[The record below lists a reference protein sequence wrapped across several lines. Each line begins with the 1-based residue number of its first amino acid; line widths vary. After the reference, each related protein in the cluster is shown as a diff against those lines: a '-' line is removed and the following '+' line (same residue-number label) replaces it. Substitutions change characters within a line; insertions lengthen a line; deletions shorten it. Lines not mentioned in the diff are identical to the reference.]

1 MTHAAQVD
9 TSAVPAGETQEGNR
23 PSLSRPMIGL
33 GFLVIVLSYMVNA
46 MDRQVFPPLL
56 PNIREEYGF
65 SLEQGGLL
73 ATNFTLGM
81 ALAGLPAG
89 YLLDRFRRKTV
100 LVASIVIYSLGT
112 MATPLATGFADMT
125 LYRVVSG
132 FGEGMQSAAIF
143 AAIGAFFAHRRGLA
157 FGIIGVGYSV
167 GVFMAPLIG
176 VQLMST
182 HGTWHSPFYLFG
194 AAGLLIAVASLF
206 LVKAGLTEHTAEK
219 VASTRTYE
227 YMPASAYNRNTV
239 ALAVH
244 SVVSGV
250 ALYGFLGLYPTFLI
264 TSLHYTAGQA
274 ALAMSFLGFGGM
286 TAVFGGWLGDRFN
299 QRNLLILSLL
309 AVSAISV
316 CIYTT
321 QAAIGVQCL
330 FAFLMGAF
338 GLGFIYP
345 NTNSAIQRAVR
356 PGQIGRAS
364 GLFVTSYYGP
374 AAFSGL
380 LFAAL
385 VDSFGWTRA
394 GLVQVTVLPLVGV
407 AALAFVRTS
416 QFNNAARQ
424 ALR

>member
-1 MTHAAQVD
+1 MTHTGQVD
-9 TSAVPAGETQEGNR
+9 TSAVPADAIQESNR
-23 PSLSRPMIGL
+23 APISRGMIGV
-33 GFLVIVLSYMVNA
+33 GFLLVVLSYMVNA

-100 LVASIVIYSLGT
+100 LLVSIVIYSLGT

-157 FGIIGVGYSV
+157 FGIIGVGYSI
-167 GVFMAPLIG
+167 GVFIAPLIG
-176 VQLMST
+176 VQLMSM

-194 AAGLLIAVASLF
+194 TAGLLIAAASLF
-206 LVKAGLTEHTAEK
+206 LVKAGLTEHCAEK
-219 VASTRTYE
+219 VVSTRTYE
-227 YMPASAYNRNTV
+227 YMPASAYNRNTL

-244 SVVSGV
+244 SVLSGI
-250 ALYGFLGLYPTFLI
+250 AIYGFLGLYPTYLI

-286 TAVFGGWLGDRFN
+286 SAVVGGWLGDRVN
-299 QRNLLILSLL
+299 QRNLLIGSML

-316 CIYTT
+316 CIYET
-321 QAAIGVQCL
+321 QATVGVQCV

-345 NTNSAIQRAVR
+345 NTNSAMQRSVR
-356 PGQIGRAS
+356 PEQIGRAS

-385 VDSFGWTRA
+385 VDSFGWSRA
-394 GLVQVTVLPLVGV
+394 GLLQVTALPLAG
-407 AALAFVRTS
+407 ALALAFVRPS
-416 QFNNAARQ
+416 QFNNAAR
-424 ALR
+424 

>member
-9 TSAVPAGETQEGNR
+9 TTAVPVGETQESNR
-23 PSLSRPMIGL
+23 PSLSRPMIGV
-33 GFLVIVLSYMVNA
+33 GFLLIVLSYMVNA

-100 LVASIVIYSLGT
+100 LLVSIVIYSLGT
-112 MATPLATGFADMT
+112 MATPLATGFADMS
-125 LYRVVSG
+125 LYRIVSG

-143 AAIGAFFAHRRGLA
+143 AAIGAFFAQRRGLA
-157 FGIIGVGYSV
+157 FGVIGVGYSV
-167 GVFMAPLIG
+167 GVFIAPLIG
-176 VQLMST
+176 VGLMSM

-194 AAGLLIAVASLF
+194 AAGLLIAAVSLF
-206 LVKAGLTEHTAEK
+206 LVRTGLTEHSVEK
-219 VASTRTYE
+219 VASTGTYE
-227 YMPASAYNRNTV
+227 HMPASAYNRNTV

-244 SVVSGV
+244 AVISGV

-264 TSLHYTAGQA
+264 TSLHYSPGQA
-274 ALAMSFLGFGGM
+274 ALAMSLLGFGGM
-286 TAVFGGWLGDRFN
+286 TAVFGGWLGDRVN
-299 QRNLLILSLL
+299 QRNLLMVSLL

-321 QAAIGVQCL
+321 HATVGVQCL

-380 LFAAL
+380 LFAGL
-385 VDSFGWTRA
+385 VDSFGWSRA
-394 GLVQVTVLPLVGV
+394 GLLQVTALPLLGV
-407 AALAFVRTS
+407 VALAFVRTS
-416 QFNNAARQ
+416 RFNNAAR
-424 ALR
+424 

>member
-9 TSAVPAGETQEGNR
+9 TSAVPANETRESSR
-23 PSLSRPMIGL
+23 PPISRPMIGV
-33 GFLVIVLSYMVNA
+33 GFLLIVLSYMVNA

-56 PNIREEYGF
+56 PNIRADYGF

-100 LVASIVIYSLGT
+100 LLVSIVIYSLGT

-143 AAIGAFFAHRRGLA
+143 AALGAFFAHRRGLA
-157 FGIIGVGYSV
+157 FGIIGMGYSI
-167 GVFMAPLIG
+167 GVFIAPLIG
-176 VQLMST
+176 VRLTSA

-194 AAGLLIAVASLF
+194 AAGLLIAVACLF
-206 LVKAGLTEHTAEK
+206 LVKTGLTEHSVEK
-219 VASTRTYE
+219 VVSTRTYE
-227 YMPASAYNRNTV
+227 YMPASAYNRNTI

-244 SVVSGV
+244 SVISGV
-250 ALYGFLGLYPTFLI
+250 AIYGFLGLYPTYLI
-264 TSLHYTAGQA
+264 TSLHYTSGQA
-274 ALAMSFLGFGGM
+274 ALAMSLLGFGGM
-286 TAVFGGWLGDRFN
+286 SAVLGGWLGDRVN
-299 QRNLLILSLL
+299 QRNLLIGSML
-309 AVSAISV
+309 AISAISV
-316 CIYTT
+316 CIYETR
-321 QAAIGVQCL
+321 AGVGPQCV

-345 NTNSAIQRAVR
+345 NTNSAMQRSVR
-356 PGQIGRAS
+356 PEQIGRAS
-364 GLFVTSYYGP
+364 GLFVTSYYGT

-385 VDSFGWTRA
+385 VDSFGWSRA
-394 GLVQVTVLPLVGV
+394 GLLQVMALPLLGV
-407 AALAFVRTS
+407 LALLFVRPA
-416 QFNNAARQ
+416 QFNNAVR
-424 ALR
+424 

>member
-1 MTHAAQVD
+1 MTHTAQVD
-9 TSAVPAGETQEGNR
+9 TGAVPVGDTQESSR
-23 PSLSRPMIGL
+23 PPLSRVMIGV
-33 GFLVIVLSYMVNA
+33 GFLLIVLSYMVNA

-56 PNIREEYGF
+56 PNIRAEYGF

-100 LVASIVIYSLGT
+100 LLASIVIYSLGT

-125 LYRVVSG
+125 VYRVVSG

-157 FGIIGVGYSV
+157 FGIIGVGYSI
-167 GVFMAPLIG
+167 GVFIAPLIG
-176 VQLMST
+176 IQLMSM

-194 AAGLLIAVASLF
+194 TAGLLIAAASLF
-206 LVKAGLTEHTAEK
+206 LVKTGLTEHLVEK
-219 VASTRTYE
+219 AVSTRTYD
-227 YMPASAYNRNTV
+227 YMPASPYNRNTI

-244 SVVSGV
+244 AVISGV
-250 ALYGFLGLYPTFLI
+250 AIYGFLGLYPTYLI
-264 TSLHYTAGQA
+264 TSLHYTAEQA

-286 TAVFGGWLGDRFN
+286 TAIFGGWLGDRFN

-309 AVSAISV
+309 AVSAVSV
-316 CIYTT
+316 CIYET
-321 QAAIGVQCL
+321 QAGVGVQCV

-345 NTNSAIQRAVR
+345 NTNSAMQRAVR
-356 PGQIGRAS
+356 PSQIGRAS

-385 VDSFGWTRA
+385 VDAFGWDRA
-394 GLVQVTVLPLVGV
+394 GLLQVTLLPLVGV
-407 AALAFVRTS
+407 AALTFVRPA
-416 QFNNAARQ
+416 QFNNAVR
-424 ALR
+424 

>member
-1 MTHAAQVD
+1 MHHAAQLD
-9 TSAVPAGETQEGNR
+9 TSAVPSRETQESSR
-23 PSLSRPMIGL
+23 APLSRVVIGV
-33 GFLVIVLSYMVNA
+33 GFLLVVLSYMVNA

-56 PNIREEYGF
+56 PNIRQEYGF

-100 LVASIVIYSLGT
+100 LLASIVIYSLGT

-143 AAIGAFFAHRRGLA
+143 AAMGAFFVQRRGLA
-157 FGIIGVGYSV
+157 FGTIGLGYSV
-167 GVFMAPLIG
+167 GVFIAPLIG
-176 VQLMST
+176 VHLMNL
-182 HGTWHSPFYLFG
+182 HGTWRSAFYVFG
-194 AAGLLIAVASLF
+194 AAGLLIAAASLF
-206 LVKAGLTEHTAEK
+206 LVRTALTEHSVEQ
-219 VASTRTYE
+219 VVSTRTYE
-227 YMPASAYNRNTV
+227 YMPVSAYNRNSI

-244 SVVSGV
+244 AVAAGV
-250 ALYGFLGLYPTFLI
+250 AIYGFLGLYPTYLI
-264 TSLHYTAGQA
+264 TSLHYTAEQA
-274 ALAMSFLGFGGM
+274 ALAMSCLGFGGM
-286 TAVFGGWLGDRFN
+286 LAVLGGWLGDRVN
-299 QRNLLILSLL
+299 QRNLLILSML

-316 CIYTT
+316 CVYET
-321 QAAIGVQCL
+321 QAGVGVQCV

-345 NTNSAIQRAVR
+345 NSNSAMQRAVR
-356 PGQIGRAS
+356 PSQIGRAS
-364 GLFVTSYYGP
+364 GLFVTGYYGP

-394 GLVQVTVLPLVGV
+394 GVLQVTLLPLVGV
-407 AALAFVRTS
+407 AALAFVRPS
-416 QFNNAARQ
+416 LFNNADR
-424 ALR
+424 

>member
-9 TSAVPAGETQEGNR
+9 TSAIPAGDTQE
-23 PSLSRPMIGL
+23 SSRVPISRLMIGV
-33 GFLVIVLSYMVNA
+33 GFLLVVLSYMVNA

-56 PNIREEYGF
+56 PNIRAEYGF

-89 YLLDRFRRKTV
+89 YLLDRFRRRTV
-100 LVASIVIYSLGT
+100 LLVSIVIYSLGT
-112 MATPLATGFADMT
+112 MATPLATGLADMT
-125 LYRVVSG
+125 LYRVISG

-157 FGIIGVGYSV
+157 FGIIGVGYSA
-167 GVFMAPLIG
+167 GVFIAPLIG
-176 VQLMST
+176 VKLMSM

-194 AAGLLIAVASLF
+194 TAGLLIAAASLF
-206 LVKAGLTEHTAEK
+206 LVKTALTEHSAEK
-219 VASTRTYE
+219 VVSTRTYE
-227 YMPASAYNRNTV
+227 YMPASAYNRSTI

-250 ALYGFLGLYPTFLI
+250 AIYGFLGLYPTFLI
-264 TSLHYTAGQA
+264 TSLHYTAEQA
-274 ALAMSFLGFGGM
+274 ALAMSCLGFGGM
-286 TAVFGGWLGDRFN
+286 LALLGGWLGDRVN
-299 QRNLLILSLL
+299 QRNLLIVSLL
-309 AVSAISV
+309 AVSTISV
-316 CIYTT
+316 CIYQTH
-321 QAAIGVQCL
+321 AGVGLQCA

-356 PGQIGRAS
+356 PSQIGRAS
-364 GLFVTSYYGP
+364 GLFVTSYYGT

-385 VDSFGWTRA
+385 VDSFGWSQA
-394 GLVQVTVLPLVGV
+394 GLLQVTALPLLGV
-407 AALAFVRTS
+407 LALVFVRPS
-416 QFNNAARQ
+416 QFNNAVR
-424 ALR
+424 

>member
-9 TSAVPAGETQEGNR
+9 TSTMPADDTVESSS
-23 PSLSRPMIGL
+23 PPLSKTMIGL
-33 GFLVIVLSYMVNA
+33 GFLLIVLSYMVNA

-100 LVASIVIYSLGT
+100 LLASIVIYSLGT

-125 LYRVVSG
+125 VYRVVSG

-143 AAIGAFFAHRRGLA
+143 AAMGAFFAHRRGLA
-157 FGIIGVGYSV
+157 FGVIGVGYSV
-167 GVFMAPLIG
+167 GVFIAPLIG
-176 VQLMST
+176 VELMSM

-194 AAGLLIAVASLF
+194 TAGLLIAAASLF
-206 LVKAGLTEHTAEK
+206 LVKTGLTETSVEK
-219 VASTRTYE
+219 VVSTRTYE
-227 YMPASAYNRNTV
+227 YMPASAYNRNTI
-239 ALAVH
+239 ALTVH
-244 SVVSGV
+244 AVVSGV
-250 ALYGFLGLYPTFLI
+250 AIYGFLGLYPTYLI
-264 TSLHYTAGQA
+264 SSLHYSPEQA
-274 ALAMSFLGFGGM
+274 ALAMSLLGFGGM
-286 TAVFGGWLGDRFN
+286 TAILGGWLGDRVN
-299 QRNLLILSLL
+299 QRNLLIISLL
-309 AVSAISV
+309 AVSVISV
-316 CIYTT
+316 CIYETRAT
-321 QAAIGVQCL
+321 VGVQCV

-356 PGQIGRAS
+356 PAQIGRAS
-364 GLFVTSYYGP
+364 GLFVTGYYGP

-385 VDSFGWTRA
+385 VDSFGWSRA
-394 GLVQVTVLPLVGV
+394 GMLQVTVLPLLGV
-407 AALAFVRTS
+407 VALAFVRPA
-416 QFNNAARQ
+416 QFNNAVR
-424 ALR
+424 

>member
-9 TSAVPAGETQEGNR
+9 TSAMPADDTEKSST
-23 PSLSRPMIGL
+23 PPLSRTMIGL
-33 GFLVIVLSYMVNA
+33 GFLLIVLSYMVNA

-56 PNIREEYGF
+56 PNIRQEYGF

-100 LVASIVIYSLGT
+100 LLASIVIYSLGT

-143 AAIGAFFAHRRGLA
+143 AAMGAFFAHRRGLA
-157 FGIIGVGYSV
+157 FGVIGVGYSV
-167 GVFMAPLIG
+167 GVFIAPLIG
-176 VQLMST
+176 VELMSM

-194 AAGLLIAVASLF
+194 TAGLLIAAASLF
-206 LVKAGLTEHTAEK
+206 LVKTGLTETSVEK
-219 VASTRTYE
+219 VVSTRTYE
-227 YMPASAYNRNTV
+227 YMPASAYNRNTI
-239 ALAVH
+239 ALTVH
-244 SVVSGV
+244 AVVSGV
-250 ALYGFLGLYPTFLI
+250 AIYGFLGLYPTYLI
-264 TSLHYTAGQA
+264 SSLHYSPEQA
-274 ALAMSFLGFGGM
+274 ALAMSLLGFGGM
-286 TAVFGGWLGDRFN
+286 TAILGGWLGDRVN
-299 QRNLLILSLL
+299 QRNLLIISLL
-309 AVSAISV
+309 AVSVISV
-316 CIYTT
+316 CIYETR
-321 QAAIGVQCL
+321 AAVGVQCV

-356 PGQIGRAS
+356 PTQIGRAS
-364 GLFVTSYYGP
+364 GLFVTGYYGP

-385 VDSFGWTRA
+385 VDSFGWSRA
-394 GLVQVTVLPLVGV
+394 GMLQVTVLPLLGV
-407 AALAFVRTS
+407 VALAFVRPA
-416 QFNNAARQ
+416 QFNNAVR
-424 ALR
+424 

>member
-1 MTHAAQVD
+1 M
-9 TSAVPAGETQEGNR
+9 P
-23 PSLSRPMIGL
+23 LSKGMIGA
-33 GFLVIVLSYMVNA
+33 GFLLVVLSYMVNA

-56 PNIREEYGF
+56 PNIRAEYGF

-100 LVASIVIYSLGT
+100 LLVSIVIYSLGT

-125 LYRVVSG
+125 AYRVVSG

-143 AAIGAFFAHRRGLA
+143 AAMGAFFTHRRGLV
-157 FGIIGVGYSV
+157 FGVIGVGYSI
-167 GVFMAPLIG
+167 GVFIAPLIG
-176 VQLMST
+176 VQLMSM

-194 AAGLLIAVASLF
+194 TAGLLIAAASLF
-206 LVKAGLTEHTAEK
+206 LVKTGLTEHSTEK
-219 VASTRTYE
+219 VVSTRTYE
-227 YMPASAYNRNTV
+227 YMPASPYNRNTV

-250 ALYGFLGLYPTFLI
+250 AIYGFLGLYPTYLI
-264 TSLHYTAGQA
+264 SSLHYTAGQA
-274 ALAMSFLGFGGM
+274 ALAMSLLGFGGM
-286 TAVFGGWLGDRFN
+286 TAVLGGWLGDRVN
-299 QRNLLILSLL
+299 QRSLLILSLL
-309 AVSAISV
+309 AVSAISLS
-316 CIYTT
+316 IYET
-321 QAAIGVQCL
+321 QAGLGLQCV

-345 NTNSAIQRAVR
+345 NTNSAMQRAVR
-356 PGQIGRAS
+356 PEQIGRAS

-385 VDSFGWTRA
+385 VDSFGWSRA
-394 GLVQVTVLPLVGV
+394 GLLQVTLLPLLGV
-407 AALAFVRTS
+407 AALIFVRPS
-416 QFNNAARQ
+416 QFNNADR
-424 ALR
+424 

>member
-1 MTHAAQVD
+1 MTHVAQVD
-9 TSAVPAGETQEGNR
+9 TGTVPVKDPQEN
-23 PSLSRPMIGL
+23 SRPPVTRAMIGV
-33 GFLVIVLSYMVNA
+33 GFLLVVLSYMVNA

-56 PNIREEYGF
+56 PDIRTEYGF

-100 LVASIVIYSLGT
+100 LLASIVVYSLGT

-143 AAIGAFFAHRRGLA
+143 AAMGAFFAQRRGLA
-157 FGIIGVGYSV
+157 FGVIGVGYSV
-167 GVFMAPLIG
+167 GVFIAPLIG
-176 VQLMST
+176 VELASN

-194 AAGLLIAVASLF
+194 TAGLLIAAASLF
-206 LVKAGLTEHTAEK
+206 LLKAGLTEHSVEK
-219 VASTRTYE
+219 AVSTRTYD
-227 YMPASAYNRNTV
+227 YMPASAYNRNTI

-250 ALYGFLGLYPTFLI
+250 AIYGFLGLYPTYLI
-264 TSLHYTAGQA
+264 TSLQYSAGQA

-286 TAVFGGWLGDRFN
+286 TAVFGGWLGDRVN

-316 CIYTT
+316 CIYET
-321 QAAIGVQCL
+321 QAGVGVQCV

-338 GLGFIYP
+338 GLGFVYP
-345 NTNSAIQRAVR
+345 NTNSVMQRAVR
-356 PGQIGRAS
+356 PSQIGRAS

-385 VDSFGWTRA
+385 VESFGWDRA
-394 GLVQVTVLPLVGV
+394 GLLQVTLLPLAGV
-407 AALAFVRTS
+407 VALVFVRPAR
-416 QFNNAARQ
+416 FNNAVR
-424 ALR
+424 

>member
-1 MTHAAQVD
+1 MTHAAQLD
-9 TSAVPAGETQEGNR
+9 TNAAPADDTQESHR
-23 PSLSRPMIGL
+23 APISRATIAV
-33 GFLVIVLSYMVNA
+33 GFLLVVLSYMVNA

-56 PNIREEYGF
+56 PNIRQEYGF
-65 SLEQGGLL
+65 SLDQGGLL

-100 LVASIVIYSLGT
+100 LLVSIVIYSLGT

-125 LYRVVSG
+125 VYRVVSG

-143 AAIGAFFAHRRGLA
+143 AALGAFFARRRGLA
-157 FGIIGVGYSV
+157 FGTIGVGYSI
-167 GVFMAPLIG
+167 GVFIAPLIG
-176 VQLMST
+176 VRLMSM
-182 HGTWHSPFYLFG
+182 HGTWRSPFYLFG
-194 AAGLLIAVASLF
+194 TAGLLIAAASLF
-206 LVKAGLTEHTAEK
+206 LVKAGLTEHSAEK
-219 VASTRTYE
+219 VVSVKSYE
-227 YMPASAYNRNTV
+227 YMPASAYNRNTL

-250 ALYGFLGLYPTFLI
+250 AIYGFLGLYPTYLI
-264 TSLHYTAGQA
+264 TSLHYSAEQA
-274 ALAMSFLGFGGM
+274 ALAMSLLGFGGM
-286 TAVFGGWLGDRFN
+286 TAVLGGWLGDRVN

-309 AVSAISV
+309 AVSAIGV
-316 CIYTT
+316 CIYETH
-321 QAAIGVQCL
+321 AGVGVQCV

-356 PGQIGRAS
+356 PEQIGRAS
-364 GLFVTSYYGP
+364 GLFVTSYYGT

-385 VDSFGWTRA
+385 VDSFGWSRA
-394 GLVQVTVLPLVGV
+394 GLLQVTLLPLVGV
-407 AALAFVRTS
+407 AALTFVRPAR
-416 QFNNAARQ
+416 FNNAVR
-424 ALR
+424 

>member
-1 MTHAAQVD
+1 
-9 TSAVPAGETQEGNR
+9 
-23 PSLSRPMIGL
+23 MIGV
-33 GFLVIVLSYMVNA
+33 GFLLIVLSYMVNA

-56 PNIREEYGF
+56 PDIRAEYGF

-100 LVASIVIYSLGT
+100 LLVSIVIYSLGT

-143 AAIGAFFAHRRGLA
+143 AAMGAFFVHRRGLA
-157 FGIIGVGYSV
+157 FGVIGVGYSV
-167 GVFMAPLIG
+167 GVFIAPLIG
-176 VQLMST
+176 VELMSM

-194 AAGLLIAVASLF
+194 TAGLLIAAASLF
-206 LVKAGLTEHTAEK
+206 LVKAGLTEHSVER
-219 VASTRTYE
+219 VASTKTYE
-227 YMPASAYNRNTV
+227 YMPVSAYNRNTI
-239 ALAVH
+239 ALTVH

-250 ALYGFLGLYPTFLI
+250 AVYGFLGLYPTYLI
-264 TSLHYTAGQA
+264 SSLHYSAGQA

-286 TAVFGGWLGDRFN
+286 TAVLGGWLGDRVN

-309 AVSAISV
+309 AVSVIST
-316 CIYTT
+316 CIYETR
-321 QAAIGVQCL
+321 AAVGPQCV

-338 GLGFIYP
+338 GLGFVYP
-345 NTNSAIQRAVR
+345 NTNSAMQRAVR
-356 PGQIGRAS
+356 PSQIGRAS
-364 GLFVTSYYGP
+364 GLFVSSYYGP

-385 VDSFGWTRA
+385 VETFDWSRA
-394 GLVQVTVLPLVGV
+394 GLLQVTLLPLAAV
-407 AALAFVRTS
+407 AALAFVRPAR
-416 QFNNAARQ
+416 FNNAIR
-424 ALR
+424 

>member
-9 TSAVPAGETQEGNR
+9 TSAVPVEGTQE
-23 PSLSRPMIGL
+23 SSRPPVSRTMIGA
-33 GFLVIVLSYMVNA
+33 GFLLVVLSYMVNA

-56 PNIREEYGF
+56 PDIRAEYGF

-100 LVASIVIYSLGT
+100 LLVSIVIYSLGT

-143 AAIGAFFAHRRGLA
+143 AAMGAFFAHRRGLA
-157 FGIIGVGYSV
+157 FGVIGVGYSV
-167 GVFMAPLIG
+167 GVFIAPLIG
-176 VQLMST
+176 VELAST

-194 AAGLLIAVASLF
+194 TAGLLIAAASLF
-206 LVKAGLTEHTAEK
+206 LLKTGLTEHRAEK
-219 VASTRTYE
+219 AVSTRTYDH
-227 YMPASAYNRNTV
+227 MPASAYNRNTI

-250 ALYGFLGLYPTFLI
+250 AIYGFLGLYPTYLI
-264 TSLHYTAGQA
+264 TSLHYSAGQA

-286 TAVFGGWLGDRFN
+286 TAVFGGWLGDRVN

-316 CIYTT
+316 CIYET
-321 QAAIGVQCL
+321 QAGVGVQCV

-345 NTNSAIQRAVR
+345 NSNSVMQRAVR
-356 PGQIGRAS
+356 PSQIGRAS

-385 VDSFGWTRA
+385 VDSFGWDRA
-394 GLVQVTVLPLVGV
+394 GLLQVTLLPLAGV
-407 AALAFVRTS
+407 VALVFVRPG
-416 QFNNAARQ
+416 QFNNAAR
-424 ALR
+424 

>member
-9 TSAVPAGETQEGNR
+9 TSAMPAGDTQE
-23 PSLSRPMIGL
+23 SSRAPISRLMIGV
-33 GFLVIVLSYMVNA
+33 GFLLVVLSYMVNA

-56 PNIREEYGF
+56 PNIRAEYGF

-100 LVASIVIYSLGT
+100 LLVSIVIYSLGT
-112 MATPLATGFADMT
+112 MATPLATGLADMT
-125 LYRVVSG
+125 LYRVISG

-157 FGIIGVGYSV
+157 FGIIGVGYSA
-167 GVFMAPLIG
+167 GVFIAPLIG
-176 VQLMST
+176 VKLMSM

-194 AAGLLIAVASLF
+194 TAGLLIAAASLF
-206 LVKAGLTEHTAEK
+206 LVKTALTEHSAEK
-219 VASTRTYE
+219 VVSTRTYE
-227 YMPASAYNRNTV
+227 YMPASAYNRSTI

-250 ALYGFLGLYPTFLI
+250 AIYGFLGLYPTFLI
-264 TSLHYTAGQA
+264 TSLHYTAEQA
-274 ALAMSFLGFGGM
+274 ALAMSCLGFGGM
-286 TAVFGGWLGDRFN
+286 LALLGGWLGDRVN
-299 QRNLLILSLL
+299 QRNLLIVSLL

-316 CIYTT
+316 CIYQTH
-321 QAAIGVQCL
+321 AGVGLQCA

-356 PGQIGRAS
+356 PSQIGRAS
-364 GLFVTSYYGP
+364 GLFVTSYYGT

-385 VDSFGWTRA
+385 VDSFGWSQA
-394 GLVQVTVLPLVGV
+394 GLLQVTALPLLGV
-407 AALAFVRTS
+407 LALVFVRPS
-416 QFNNAARQ
+416 QFNNAVR
-424 ALR
+424 

>member
-9 TSAVPAGETQEGNR
+9 TGVTPAVGTQENNR
-23 PSLSRPMIGL
+23 APISRLMIGV
-33 GFLVIVLSYMVNA
+33 GFLLIVLSYMVNA

-56 PNIREEYGF
+56 PSIRADYGF

-100 LVASIVIYSLGT
+100 LLVSIVIYSLGT

-125 LYRVVSG
+125 VYRVVSG

-143 AAIGAFFAHRRGLA
+143 AALGAFFAHRRGLA
-157 FGIIGVGYSV
+157 FGVIGVGYSV
-167 GVFMAPLIG
+167 GVFIAPLIG
-176 VQLMST
+176 VRLMSA

-194 AAGLLIAVASLF
+194 AAGLLIATACLF
-206 LVKAGLTEHTAEK
+206 LVKTGLTEHSVEK

-227 YMPASAYNRNTV
+227 YMPASTYNRNTI

-250 ALYGFLGLYPTFLI
+250 AIYGFLGLYPTYLI
-264 TSLHYTAGQA
+264 TSLHYTTGQA
-274 ALAMSFLGFGGM
+274 ALAMSLLGFGGM
-286 TAVFGGWLGDRFN
+286 SAVLGGWLGDRVN
-299 QRNLLILSLL
+299 QRNLLIGSML

-316 CIYTT
+316 CIYQTHP
-321 QAAIGVQCL
+321 GVGLQYAL
-330 FAFLMGAF
+330 AFLMGAF

-345 NTNSAIQRAVR
+345 NTNSAMQRSVR
-356 PGQIGRAS
+356 PEQIGRAS
-364 GLFVTSYYGP
+364 GLFVTSYYGT

-385 VDSFGWTRA
+385 VDTFDWSRA
-394 GLVQVTVLPLVGV
+394 GLLQVTVLPLLG
-407 AALAFVRTS
+407 ALALTFVRPS
-416 QFNNAARQ
+416 QFNNAVR
-424 ALR
+424 

>member
-1 MTHAAQVD
+1 MTHTAQVD
-9 TSAVPAGETQEGNR
+9 TSAVPASDTQE
-23 PSLSRPMIGL
+23 SSRAPISRLMIGV
-33 GFLVIVLSYMVNA
+33 GFLLVVLSYMVNA

-56 PNIREEYGF
+56 PNIRAEYGF

-100 LVASIVIYSLGT
+100 LVVSIVIYSLGT

-157 FGIIGVGYSV
+157 FGVIGMGYSV
-167 GVFMAPLIG
+167 GVFIAPLIG
-176 VQLMST
+176 VRLMSA

-194 AAGLLIAVASLF
+194 TAGLLIAAACLF
-206 LVKAGLTEHTAEK
+206 LVKTGLTEHSAEK
-219 VASTRTYE
+219 VVSTRTYE
-227 YMPASAYNRNTV
+227 YMPASAYNRNTI

-250 ALYGFLGLYPTFLI
+250 AIYGFLGLYPTYLI
-264 TSLHYTAGQA
+264 TSLHYTTDQA
-274 ALAMSFLGFGGM
+274 ALAMSLLGFGGM
-286 TAVFGGWLGDRFN
+286 SAVLGGWLGDRVN
-299 QRNLLILSLL
+299 QRVLLIASML

-316 CIYTT
+316 CIYET
-321 QAAIGVQCL
+321 QAGVGVQCV

-345 NTNSAIQRAVR
+345 NTNSAMQRSVR

-364 GLFVTSYYGP
+364 GLFVTSYYGT

-385 VDSFGWTRA
+385 VDSFGWSRA
-394 GLVQVTVLPLVGV
+394 GLLQVTALPLLGV
-407 AALAFVRTS
+407 LALLFVRPTR
-416 QFNNAARQ
+416 FNNAA
-424 ALR
+424 L

>member
-1 MTHAAQVD
+1 
-9 TSAVPAGETQEGNR
+9 
-23 PSLSRPMIGL
+23 
-33 GFLVIVLSYMVNA
+33 
-46 MDRQVFPPLL
+46 
-56 PNIREEYGF
+56 
-65 SLEQGGLL
+65 
-73 ATNFTLGM
+73 
-81 ALAGLPAG
+81 
-89 YLLDRFRRKTV
+89 
-100 LVASIVIYSLGT
+100 

-157 FGIIGVGYSV
+157 FGVIGMGYSV
-167 GVFMAPLIG
+167 GVFIAPLIG
-176 VQLMST
+176 VRLTSM

-194 AAGLLIAVASLF
+194 TAGLLIAAASLF
-206 LVKAGLTEHTAEK
+206 LVKSGLTEHSAEK
-219 VASTRTYE
+219 TVSTRNYE
-227 YMPASAYNRNTV
+227 YMPASAYNRNTI

-244 SVVSGV
+244 SVTSGV
-250 ALYGFLGLYPTFLI
+250 AIYGFLGLYPTFLI
-264 TSLHYTAGQA
+264 TSLHYSSGQA

-299 QRNLLILSLL
+299 QRNLLIISLL

-316 CIYTT
+316 CIYETH
-321 QAAIGVQCL
+321 AGVGMQCL

-356 PGQIGRAS
+356 PAQIGRAS

-385 VDSFGWTRA
+385 VDSFGWDGA
-394 GLVQVTVLPLVGV
+394 GLVQVTALPLVG
-407 AALAFVRTS
+407 ALALTFVRPS
-416 QFNNAARQ
+416 QFNNAVR
-424 ALR
+424 

>member
-1 MTHAAQVD
+1 MTHAAHVD
-9 TSAVPAGETQEGNR
+9 TGAVPADGTRESS
-23 PSLSRPMIGL
+23 PPALSRTMVVT
-33 GFLVIVLSYMVNA
+33 GFVLIVLSYMVNA

-56 PNIREEYGF
+56 PDIRAEYGF

-100 LVASIVIYSLGT
+100 LLASIVLYSLGT
-112 MATPLATGFADMT
+112 MATPLAVGFADMT

-143 AAIGAFFAHRRGLA
+143 AAMGAYFAHRRGLA
-157 FGIIGVGYSV
+157 FGVIGLGYSV
-167 GVFMAPLIG
+167 GVFIAPLIG
-176 VQLMST
+176 VRLMT
-182 HGTWHSPFYLFG
+182 MHGTWHSPFYLFG
-194 AAGLLIAVASLF
+194 TAGLLIAAASLF
-206 LVKAGLTEHTAEK
+206 LVRTGLTERS
-219 VASTRTYE
+219 VAKAVATGTHES
-227 YMPASAYNRNTV
+227 MPASAYNRNSL

-244 SVVSGV
+244 AVVSGV
-250 ALYGFLGLYPTFLI
+250 AIYGFLGLYPTYLI
-264 TSLHYTAGQA
+264 SSLHYSAEQA

-286 TAVFGGWLGDRFN
+286 LAVLGGWLGDRVN
-299 QRNLLILSLL
+299 QRSLLAVSLL

-316 CIYTT
+316 CVYET
-321 QAAIGVQCL
+321 QVGAGVQCV

-338 GLGFIYP
+338 GLGFVYP
-345 NTNSAIQRAVR
+345 NTNSAMQRAVR
-356 PGQIGRAS
+356 PSQIGRAS

-385 VDSFGWTRA
+385 VDSFGWSGA
-394 GLVQVTVLPLVGV
+394 GLLQVTLLPLVGV
-407 AALAFVRTS
+407 AALLFVRPAD
-416 QFNNAARQ
+416 FNNAVR
-424 ALR
+424 

>member
-1 MTHAAQVD
+1 MPVK
-9 TSAVPAGETQEGNR
+9 GTQE
-23 PSLSRPMIGL
+23 SSRPPVSRAMIGV
-33 GFLVIVLSYMVNA
+33 GFLLVVLSYMVNA

-56 PNIREEYGF
+56 PDIRAEYGF

-100 LVASIVIYSLGT
+100 LLASIVIYSLGT

-143 AAIGAFFAHRRGLA
+143 AAMGAFFAQRRGLA
-157 FGIIGVGYSV
+157 FGVIGVGYSV
-167 GVFMAPLIG
+167 GVFIAPLIG
-176 VQLMST
+176 VELAST
-182 HGTWHSPFYLFG
+182 HETWHSPFYLFG
-194 AAGLLIAVASLF
+194 TAGLLIAAASLF
-206 LVKAGLTEHTAEK
+206 LLRTGLTEHSVEK
-219 VASTRTYE
+219 AVSTRSYDH
-227 YMPASAYNRNTV
+227 MPASAYNRNTI

-244 SVVSGV
+244 SVISGV
-250 ALYGFLGLYPTFLI
+250 AIYGFLGLYPTYLI
-264 TSLHYTAGQA
+264 TSLHYSAGQA

-286 TAVFGGWLGDRFN
+286 TAVFGGWLGDRVN

-309 AVSAISV
+309 AVSAISA
-316 CIYTT
+316 CIYDT
-321 QAAIGVQCL
+321 QAGVGVQCV

-338 GLGFIYP
+338 GLGFVYP
-345 NTNSAIQRAVR
+345 NTNSVMQRAVR
-356 PGQIGRAS
+356 PSQIGRAS

-385 VDSFGWTRA
+385 VDAFGWDRA
-394 GLVQVTVLPLVGV
+394 GLLQVTLLPLAGV
-407 AALAFVRTS
+407 VALACVRPG
-416 QFNNAARQ
+416 QFNNVVR
-424 ALR
+424 

>member
-9 TSAVPAGETQEGNR
+9 TGAAPAADTQEVSR
-23 PSLSRPMIGL
+23 APLSRVMTGV
-33 GFLVIVLSYMVNA
+33 GFLLVVLSYMVNA

-56 PNIREEYGF
+56 PNIRAEYGF

-100 LVASIVIYSLGT
+100 LLVSIVIYSLGT

-157 FGIIGVGYSV
+157 FGVIGVGYSI
-167 GVFMAPLIG
+167 GVFVAPLIG
-176 VQLMST
+176 VRLMNT
-182 HGTWHSPFYLFG
+182 HGTWHAPFYLFG
-194 AAGLLIAVASLF
+194 TAGLLIATASLF
-206 LVKAGLTEHTAEK
+206 LVRTGLTEHSAERTA
-219 VASTRTYE
+219 SSRTHE
-227 YMPASAYNRNTV
+227 YMPASAYNRNTI

-250 ALYGFLGLYPTFLI
+250 AIYGFLGLYPTYLI

-274 ALAMSFLGFGGM
+274 ALAMSLLGFGGM
-286 TAVFGGWLGDRFN
+286 TAVFGGWLGDRFD

-309 AVSAISV
+309 AVSTISV
-316 CIYTT
+316 CIYQTH
-321 QAAIGVQCL
+321 AGVAVQCV

-338 GLGFIYP
+338 GLGFVYP
-345 NTNSAIQRAVR
+345 NSNSAMQRAVR

-385 VDSFGWTRA
+385 VEAYGWSRA
-394 GLVQVTVLPLVGV
+394 GLLQVTLLPLLGV

-416 QFNNAARQ
+416 RFNNAVR
-424 ALR
+424 

>member
-1 MTHAAQVD
+1 
-9 TSAVPAGETQEGNR
+9 
-23 PSLSRPMIGL
+23 MIGV
-33 GFLVIVLSYMVNA
+33 GFLLIVLSYMVNA

-56 PNIREEYGF
+56 PDIRAEYGF

-100 LVASIVIYSLGT
+100 LLVSIVIYSLGT

-143 AAIGAFFAHRRGLA
+143 AAMGAFFVHRRGLA
-157 FGIIGVGYSV
+157 FGVIGVGYSV
-167 GVFMAPLIG
+167 GVFIAPLIG
-176 VQLMST
+176 VELMSM

-194 AAGLLIAVASLF
+194 TAGLLIAAASLF
-206 LVKAGLTEHTAEK
+206 LVKAGLTEHSVER
-219 VASTRTYE
+219 VASTKTYE
-227 YMPASAYNRNTV
+227 YMPVSAYNRNTI
-239 ALAVH
+239 ALTVH

-250 ALYGFLGLYPTFLI
+250 AVYGFLGLYPTYLI
-264 TSLHYTAGQA
+264 SSLHYSTGQA

-286 TAVFGGWLGDRFN
+286 TAVLGGWLGDRVN

-309 AVSAISV
+309 AVSVIGA
-316 CIYTT
+316 CIYETR
-321 QAAIGVQCL
+321 AAVGPQCV

-338 GLGFIYP
+338 GLGFVYP
-345 NTNSAIQRAVR
+345 NTNSAMQRAVR
-356 PGQIGRAS
+356 PSQIGRAS
-364 GLFVTSYYGP
+364 GLFVSSYYGP

-385 VDSFGWTRA
+385 VETFGWSRA
-394 GLVQVTVLPLVGV
+394 GLLQVTLLPLAAV
-407 AALAFVRTS
+407 AALAFVRPAR
-416 QFNNAARQ
+416 FNNANR
-424 ALR
+424 

>member
-1 MTHAAQVD
+1 MTHSVQVD
-9 TSAVPAGETQEGNR
+9 TSVVPAGESQERNR
-23 PSLSRPMIGL
+23 PSISRPMIAV
-33 GFLVIVLSYMVNA
+33 GFLLIVLSYMVNA

-56 PNIREEYGF
+56 PSIREDYGF

-100 LVASIVIYSLGT
+100 LLVSIVIYSLGT
-112 MATPLATGFADMT
+112 MATPLATGFADMSA
-125 LYRVVSG
+125 YRVVSG

-143 AAIGAFFAHRRGLA
+143 AAMGAFFAHRRGLA
-157 FGIIGVGYSV
+157 FGVIGAGYSIGV
-167 GVFMAPLIG
+167 FIAPLIG
-176 VQLMST
+176 VRLMST
-182 HGTWHSPFYLFG
+182 HGTWHAPFYAFG
-194 AAGLLIAVASLF
+194 GAGLLIAAASLF
-206 LVKAGLTEHTAEK
+206 LVKAGLTEASVEK
-219 VASTRTYE
+219 VAATKTYE
-227 YMPASAYNRNTV
+227 HMPSSAYNRNTI

-244 SVVSGV
+244 AVVSGV
-250 ALYGFLGLYPTFLI
+250 AIYGFLGLYPTYLI
-264 TSLHYTAGQA
+264 TSLHYSTDQA
-274 ALAMSFLGFGGM
+274 ALAMSLLGFGGM
-286 TAVFGGWLGDRFN
+286 TAIFGGWLGDRVN
-299 QRNLLILSLL
+299 QRTLLIVSLL

-316 CIYTT
+316 CIYET
-321 QAAIGVQCL
+321 QAGVGVQCV

-356 PGQIGRAS
+356 PAQIGRAS
-364 GLFVTSYYGP
+364 GLVVTSYYGP

-385 VDSFGWTRA
+385 VDSFGWSRA
-394 GLVQVTVLPLVGV
+394 GLLQVTVLPLLGV

-416 QFNNAARQ
+416 KSDNAR
-424 ALR
+424 R

>member
-9 TSAVPAGETQEGNR
+9 TTAVPVGETQESNR
-23 PSLSRPMIGL
+23 PSLSRPMIGV
-33 GFLVIVLSYMVNA
+33 GFLLIVLSYMVNA

-100 LVASIVIYSLGT
+100 LLVSIVIYSLGT
-112 MATPLATGFADMT
+112 MATPLATGFADMS
-125 LYRVVSG
+125 LYRIVSG

-143 AAIGAFFAHRRGLA
+143 AAIGAFFAQRRGLA
-157 FGIIGVGYSV
+157 FGVIGVGYSV
-167 GVFMAPLIG
+167 GVFIAPLIG
-176 VQLMST
+176 VGLMSM

-194 AAGLLIAVASLF
+194 AAGLLIAAVSLF
-206 LVKAGLTEHTAEK
+206 LVRTGLTEHSVEK
-219 VASTRTYE
+219 VASTGTYE

-244 SVVSGV
+244 AVISGV

-264 TSLHYTAGQA
+264 TSLHYSPGQA
-274 ALAMSFLGFGGM
+274 ALAMSLLGFGGM
-286 TAVFGGWLGDRFN
+286 TAVFGGWLGDRVN
-299 QRNLLILSLL
+299 QRNLLMISLL

-321 QAAIGVQCL
+321 HATVGVQCL

-380 LFAAL
+380 LFAGL
-385 VDSFGWTRA
+385 VDSFGWSRA
-394 GLVQVTVLPLVGV
+394 GLLQVTALPLLGV
-407 AALAFVRTS
+407 VALAFVRTS
-416 QFNNAARQ
+416 RFNNAAR
-424 ALR
+424 

>member
-1 MTHAAQVD
+1 MTHATQVD
-9 TSAVPAGETQEGNR
+9 TSAVPASDTQEN
-23 PSLSRPMIGL
+23 SRAPISRLMIVV
-33 GFLVIVLSYMVNA
+33 GFLLVVLSYMVNA

-56 PNIREEYGF
+56 PNIRAEYGF

-100 LVASIVIYSLGT
+100 LVVSIVIYSLGT

-157 FGIIGVGYSV
+157 FGVIGMGYSIGV
-167 GVFMAPLIG
+167 FIAPLIG
-176 VQLMST
+176 VELMSM

-194 AAGLLIAVASLF
+194 TAGLLIAAAALF
-206 LVKAGLTEHTAEK
+206 LVKTGLTEHSAEK
-219 VASTRTYE
+219 VVSTRTFE
-227 YMPASAYNRNTV
+227 YMPASAYNRNTI

-244 SVVSGV
+244 SVISGV
-250 ALYGFLGLYPTFLI
+250 AIYGFLGLYPTFLI
-264 TSLHYTAGQA
+264 TSLHYTSGQA
-274 ALAMSFLGFGGM
+274 ALAMSLLGFGGM

-309 AVSAISV
+309 AVAAISV
-316 CIYTT
+316 CIYQTH
-321 QAAIGVQCL
+321 AGVGLQCV

-356 PGQIGRAS
+356 PAQIGRAS

-380 LFAAL
+380 LFAAM
-385 VDSFGWTRA
+385 VDSFGWDRA
-394 GLVQVTVLPLVGV
+394 GLLQVTVLPLVGV
-407 AALAFVRTS
+407 AALIFVRPS
-416 QFNNAARQ
+416 QFNNAVR
-424 ALR
+424 

>member
-9 TSAVPAGETQEGNR
+9 TSAVPAGDTQKSSR
-23 PSLSRPMIGL
+23 APISRPMIGV
-33 GFLVIVLSYMVNA
+33 GFLLVVLSYMVNA

-56 PNIREEYGF
+56 PNIRQEYGF

-100 LVASIVIYSLGT
+100 LLVSIVIYSLGT

-125 LYRVVSG
+125 AYRVVSG

-157 FGIIGVGYSV
+157 FGIIGMGYSV
-167 GVFMAPLIG
+167 GVFIAPLIG
-176 VQLMST
+176 VQLMSM

-194 AAGLLIAVASLF
+194 AAGLLIAAASLF
-206 LVKAGLTEHTAEK
+206 LVKTGLTEHSAEK
-219 VASTRTYE
+219 IVSTRTYE
-227 YMPASAYNRNTV
+227 YMPASAYNRNTI

-244 SVVSGV
+244 SVISGV
-250 ALYGFLGLYPTFLI
+250 AIYGFLGLYPTFLI
-264 TSLHYTAGQA
+264 SSLHYTSGQA

-316 CIYTT
+316 CIYESH
-321 QAAIGVQCL
+321 AGVGMQCV

-345 NTNSAIQRAVR
+345 NTNSAMQRAVR

-385 VDSFGWTRA
+385 VDSFGWDRA
-394 GLVQVTVLPLVGV
+394 GLLQVTLLPLVGV
-407 AALAFVRTS
+407 LALAFVRTS
-416 QFNNAARQ
+416 QFNNAVR
-424 ALR
+424 

>member
-1 MTHAAQVD
+1 MNHAAQVE
-9 TSAVPAGETQEGNR
+9 TPAVPTRDTAESSR
-23 PSLSRPMIGL
+23 SSLSRPMVGV
-33 GFLVIVLSYMVNA
+33 GFLLLILSYMVNA

-81 ALAGLPAG
+81 AIAGLPAG

-100 LVASIVIYSLGT
+100 LLVSIVIYSLGT
-112 MATPLATGFADMT
+112 MATPLATGLADMT
-125 LYRVVSG
+125 AYRVISG

-143 AAIGAFFAHRRGLA
+143 AAVGAFFAHRRGLA
-157 FGIIGVGYSV
+157 FGVIGLGYSV
-167 GVFMAPLIG
+167 GVFIAPLIG
-176 VQLMST
+176 VQLMNM

-194 AAGLLIAVASLF
+194 TAGLLIAAVSLF
-206 LVKAGLTEHTAEK
+206 LVKAGLTETSVDE
-219 VASTRTYE
+219 VVSTKTYE
-227 YMPASAYNRNTV
+227 YMPVSAYNRNTV

-244 SVVSGV
+244 AVISGV
-250 ALYGFLGLYPTFLI
+250 AIYGFLGLYPTYLI

-316 CIYTT
+316 CIYETH
-321 QAAIGVQCL
+321 AGVGVQCL
-330 FAFLMGAF
+330 LAFLMGAF

-385 VDSFGWTRA
+385 VDSYGWDQA
-394 GLVQVTVLPLVGV
+394 GLLQVTVLPLLGV
-407 AALAFVRTS
+407 VALAFVRTS
-416 QFNNAARQ
+416 QFNNAPAH
-424 ALR
+424 

>member
-9 TSAVPAGETQEGNR
+9 TSAVPAGETQERNR
-23 PSLSRPMIGL
+23 PPLSRPMIGV
-33 GFLVIVLSYMVNA
+33 GFLLIVLSYMVNA

-56 PNIREEYGF
+56 PNIREDYGF

-100 LVASIVIYSLGT
+100 LLVSIVIYSLGT
-112 MATPLATGFADMT
+112 MATPLATGFADMSA
-125 LYRVVSG
+125 YRVVSG

-143 AAIGAFFAHRRGLA
+143 AAMGAFFAHRRGLA
-157 FGIIGVGYSV
+157 FGVIGAGYSIGV
-167 GVFMAPLIG
+167 FIAPLIG
-176 VQLMST
+176 VRLMST
-182 HGTWHSPFYLFG
+182 HGTWHSPFYVFG
-194 AAGLLIAVASLF
+194 AAGLLIAAVSLF
-206 LVKAGLTEHTAEK
+206 LVKTGLTETSVEK
-219 VASTRTYE
+219 VVATKTYE
-227 YMPASAYNRNTV
+227 HMPTSAYNRNTI

-250 ALYGFLGLYPTFLI
+250 AIYGFLGLYPTYLI
-264 TSLHYTAGQA
+264 TSLHYSTEQA
-274 ALAMSFLGFGGM
+274 ALAMSLLGFGGM
-286 TAVFGGWLGDRFN
+286 TAIFGGWLGDRVN
-299 QRNLLILSLL
+299 QRTLLIVSLL

-316 CIYTT
+316 CIYET
-321 QAAIGVQCL
+321 QAGVGVQCV

-356 PGQIGRAS
+356 PEQIGRAS
-364 GLFVTSYYGP
+364 GLFVSSYYGP

-385 VDSFGWTRA
+385 VDSFGWSQA
-394 GLVQVTVLPLVGV
+394 GLLQVTVLPLLAV
-407 AALAFVRTS
+407 AALVFVRTS
-416 QFNNAARQ
+416 QFNNAVR
-424 ALR
+424 

>member
-1 MTHAAQVD
+1 
-9 TSAVPAGETQEGNR
+9 
-23 PSLSRPMIGL
+23 MIGV
-33 GFLVIVLSYMVNA
+33 GFLVVVLSYMVNA

-56 PNIREEYGF
+56 PNIRAEYGF

-100 LVASIVIYSLGT
+100 LLVSIVIYSLGT

-125 LYRVVSG
+125 VYRVVSG

-157 FGIIGVGYSV
+157 FGVIGVGYSI
-167 GVFMAPLIG
+167 GVFIAPLIG
-176 VQLMST
+176 VQLVSM

-194 AAGLLIAVASLF
+194 AAGLLIAAAAVF
-206 LVKAGLTEHTAEK
+206 LVKTGLTERSAEK
-219 VASTRTYE
+219 VVATRTYE
-227 YMPASAYNRNTV
+227 YMPASAYNRNTI

-244 SVVSGV
+244 SVLSGV
-250 ALYGFLGLYPTFLI
+250 AIYGFLGLYPTFLI
-264 TSLHYTAGQA
+264 TSLHYTSGQA
-274 ALAMSFLGFGGM
+274 ALAMSLLGFGGM

-299 QRNLLILSLL
+299 QRNLLILSML
-309 AVSAISV
+309 AVSVISV
-316 CIYTT
+316 CIYETH
-321 QAAIGVQCL
+321 AGVGMQCV
-330 FAFLMGAF
+330 FAFFMGAF

-356 PGQIGRAS
+356 PAQIGRAS

-385 VDSFGWTRA
+385 VDSFGWDTA
-394 GLVQVTVLPLVGV
+394 GLLQVTVLPLVG
-407 AALAFVRTS
+407 ALALTFVRPS
-416 QFNNAARQ
+416 KFNNAVR
-424 ALR
+424 

>member
-9 TSAVPAGETQEGNR
+9 TSAMPADDTEESST
-23 PSLSRPMIGL
+23 PPLSKSMIGL
-33 GFLVIVLSYMVNA
+33 GFLLIVLSYMVNA

-56 PNIREEYGF
+56 PNIRAEYGF

-100 LVASIVIYSLGT
+100 LLASIVIYSLGT

-143 AAIGAFFAHRRGLA
+143 AAMGAFFAHRRGLA
-157 FGIIGVGYSV
+157 FGVIGVGYSV
-167 GVFMAPLIG
+167 GVFIAPLIG
-176 VQLMST
+176 VELMSM

-194 AAGLLIAVASLF
+194 TAGLLIAAASLY
-206 LVKAGLTEHTAEK
+206 LVRTGLTETSVEK
-219 VASTRTYE
+219 VVTTRTYE
-227 YMPASAYNRNTV
+227 YMPASAYNRNTI
-239 ALAVH
+239 ALTVH
-244 SVVSGV
+244 AVVSGV
-250 ALYGFLGLYPTFLI
+250 AVYGFLGLYPTYLI
-264 TSLHYTAGQA
+264 SSLHYSPAQA
-274 ALAMSFLGFGGM
+274 ALAMSLLGFGGM
-286 TAVFGGWLGDRFN
+286 TAILGGWLGDRVN
-299 QRNLLILSLL
+299 QRNLLIISLL
-309 AVSAISV
+309 AVSVISV
-316 CIYTT
+316 CIYETR
-321 QAAIGVQCL
+321 AAVGVQCV

-356 PGQIGRAS
+356 PTQIGRAS
-364 GLFVTSYYGP
+364 GLFVTGYYGP

-385 VDSFGWTRA
+385 VESFGWSRA
-394 GLVQVTVLPLVGV
+394 GLLQVSVLPLLGV
-407 AALAFVRTS
+407 VALAFVRPA
-416 QFNNAARQ
+416 QFNNAVR
-424 ALR
+424 

>member
-1 MTHAAQVD
+1 M
-9 TSAVPAGETQEGNR
+9 
-23 PSLSRPMIGL
+23 
-33 GFLVIVLSYMVNA
+33 GFLLIVLSYMVNA

-56 PNIREEYGF
+56 PNIRAEYGF

-100 LVASIVIYSLGT
+100 LLASIVIYSLGT

-125 LYRVVSG
+125 LYRIVSG

-157 FGIIGVGYSV
+157 FGFIGVGYSV
-167 GVFMAPLIG
+167 GVFIAPLIG
-176 VQLMST
+176 VRLMSA

-194 AAGLLIAVASLF
+194 TAGLLIAFAALF
-206 LVKAGLTEHTAEK
+206 LVKTGLTEHSAEK
-219 VASTRTYE
+219 VASTRTYA
-227 YMPASAYNRNTV
+227 YMPASAYNRNTI

-250 ALYGFLGLYPTFLI
+250 ALYGFLGLYPTYLI
-264 TSLHYTAGQA
+264 TSLHYSAEQA
-274 ALAMSFLGFGGM
+274 ALAMSLLGFGGM

-316 CIYTT
+316 CIYQTHASVT
-321 QAAIGVQCL
+321 VQCL

-345 NTNSAIQRAVR
+345 NTNSAMQRAVR
-356 PGQIGRAS
+356 PEQIGRAS
-364 GLFVTSYYGP
+364 GLFVTGYYGP

-385 VDSFGWTRA
+385 VESFGWSRA
-394 GLVQVTVLPLVGV
+394 GLLQVTVLPLLGV
-407 AALAFVRTS
+407 IALTFVRTS
-416 QFNNAARQ
+416 RFNNAVR
-424 ALR
+424 

>member
-9 TSAVPAGETQEGNR
+9 TGAVPADDTGKGV
-23 PSLSRPMIGL
+23 PAPISRVMIGV
-33 GFLVIVLSYMVNA
+33 GFLLVVLSYMVNA

-56 PNIREEYGF
+56 PNIRQDYGF
-65 SLEQGGLL
+65 SLDQGGLL

-100 LVASIVIYSLGT
+100 LLVSIVVYSLGT
-112 MATPLATGFADMT
+112 MATPLATGFGDMT

-143 AAIGAFFAHRRGLA
+143 AAIGAFFVHRRGLA

-167 GVFMAPLIG
+167 GVFIAPLIG
-176 VQLMST
+176 VQLMSS
-182 HGTWHSPFYLFG
+182 HGTWHTPFYLFG
-194 AAGLLIAVASLF
+194 IAGLLIAAASLF
-206 LVKAGLTEHTAEK
+206 LVKTGLTEHSARK
-219 VASTRTYE
+219 VVSTGNYD
-227 YMPASAYNRNTV
+227 YMPASAYNRNTL
-239 ALAVH
+239 ALAIH

-250 ALYGFLGLYPTFLI
+250 AIYGFLGLYPTYLI
-264 TSLHYTAGQA
+264 TSLHYTAEHA

-286 TAVFGGWLGDRFN
+286 TALLGGWLGDRIN
-299 QRNLLILSLL
+299 QRNLLMGSLL
-309 AVSAISV
+309 AVSAIAV
-316 CIYTT
+316 AIYETH
-321 QAAIGVQCL
+321 AGVGMQCV

-356 PGQIGRAS
+356 PEQIGRAS
-364 GLFVTSYYGP
+364 GLFVTSYYGT

-385 VDSFGWTRA
+385 VGAFGWSQA
-394 GLVQVTVLPLVGV
+394 GLLQVTVLPLAGV

-416 QFNNAARQ
+416 QFHNAVR
-424 ALR
+424 

>member
-1 MTHAAQVD
+1 MSQAAQVD
-9 TSAVPAGETQEGNR
+9 VNAVPAEGAR
-23 PSLSRPMIGL
+23 ESSRSPVSRVMIAV
-33 GFLVIVLSYMVNA
+33 GFLLVVLSYMVNA

-56 PNIREEYGF
+56 PDIRQDYGF

-100 LVASIVIYSLGT
+100 LLVSIVIYSVGT

-132 FGEGMQSAAIF
+132 FGEGMQSAAVF
-143 AAIGAFFAHRRGLA
+143 AAVGAFFAHRRGLA
-157 FGIIGVGYSV
+157 FGVIGAGYSIGV
-167 GVFMAPLIG
+167 FLAPLIG
-176 VQLMST
+176 VQLMSM
-182 HGTWHSPFYLFG
+182 HGTWRSPFYLFG
-194 AAGLLIAVASLF
+194 TAGLLIAAASLF
-206 LVKAGLTEHTAEK
+206 LVKAGLTEQSTAK
-219 VASTRTYE
+219 AVSTRTYE
-227 YMPASAYNRNTV
+227 FMPASAYNRNTI

-250 ALYGFLGLYPTFLI
+250 AVYGFLGLYPTYLI

-274 ALAMSFLGFGGM
+274 ALAMSLLGFGGM
-286 TAVFGGWLGDRFN
+286 TSVLGGWLGDRMN
-299 QRNLLILSLL
+299 QRNLLIASLS
-309 AVSAISV
+309 AVSVIAV
-316 CIYTT
+316 CIYET
-321 QAAIGVQCL
+321 QAGVGVQCV

-345 NTNSAIQRAVR
+345 NSNSAMQRAVR
-356 PGQIGRAS
+356 PEQIGRAA
-364 GLFVTSYYGP
+364 GLFVTSYYGT

-385 VDSFGWTRA
+385 VDSFGWSRA
-394 GLVQVTVLPLVGV
+394 GLLQVTVLPLVGV
-407 AALAFVRTS
+407 AALVFVHPSR
-416 QFNNAARQ
+416 FNNAVR
-424 ALR
+424 

>member
-9 TSAVPAGETQEGNR
+9 TSAMPADDTKE
-23 PSLSRPMIGL
+23 SSRPPLSKTMIGL
-33 GFLVIVLSYMVNA
+33 GFLLIVLSYMVNA

-100 LVASIVIYSLGT
+100 LLASIVIYSLGT

-143 AAIGAFFAHRRGLA
+143 AAMGAFFAHRRGLA
-157 FGIIGVGYSV
+157 FGVIGMGYSV
-167 GVFMAPLIG
+167 GVFIAPLIG
-176 VQLMST
+176 VELMSM

-194 AAGLLIAVASLF
+194 SAGLLIAAVSLF
-206 LVKAGLTEHTAEK
+206 LVKTGLTETSVEK
-219 VASTRTYE
+219 VVSTRTYE
-227 YMPASAYNRNTV
+227 YMPASAYNRNTI
-239 ALAVH
+239 ALTVH
-244 SVVSGV
+244 AVVSGV
-250 ALYGFLGLYPTFLI
+250 AIYGFLGLYPTYLI
-264 TSLHYTAGQA
+264 SSLHYSPEQA
-274 ALAMSFLGFGGM
+274 ALAMSLLGFGGM
-286 TAVFGGWLGDRFN
+286 TAILGGWLGDRVN
-299 QRNLLILSLL
+299 QRNLLIISLL

-316 CIYTT
+316 CIYET
-321 QAAIGVQCL
+321 QATVGVQCV

-356 PGQIGRAS
+356 PTQIGRAS
-364 GLFVTSYYGP
+364 GLFVTGYYGP

-385 VDSFGWTRA
+385 VDSFGWSRA
-394 GLVQVTVLPLVGV
+394 GMLQVTVLPLLGV
-407 AALAFVRTS
+407 VALAFVRPAR
-416 QFNNAARQ
+416 FNNAVR
-424 ALR
+424 

>member
-9 TSAVPAGETQEGNR
+9 TSAVPADDTEGISG
-23 PSLSRPMIGL
+23 PPLSRTMIGL
-33 GFLVIVLSYMVNA
+33 GFLLIVLSYMVNA

-56 PNIREEYGF
+56 PNIRQEYGF

-100 LVASIVIYSLGT
+100 LLVSIVIYSLGT

-143 AAIGAFFAHRRGLA
+143 AAMGAFFAHRRGLA
-157 FGIIGVGYSV
+157 FGVIGVGYSV
-167 GVFMAPLIG
+167 GVFIAPLIG
-176 VQLMST
+176 VELMSM

-194 AAGLLIAVASLF
+194 TAGLLIAAASLF
-206 LVKAGLTEHTAEK
+206 LVKTGLTETSVEK
-219 VASTRTYE
+219 VVSTRTYD
-227 YMPASAYNRNTV
+227 YMPVSAYNRNTI
-239 ALAVH
+239 ALTVH
-244 SVVSGV
+244 AVVSGV
-250 ALYGFLGLYPTFLI
+250 AIYGFLGLYPTYLI
-264 TSLHYTAGQA
+264 SSLHYSPEQA
-274 ALAMSFLGFGGM
+274 ALAMSLLGFGGM
-286 TAVFGGWLGDRFN
+286 TAIFGGWLGDRVN

-309 AVSAISV
+309 AVSVISV
-316 CIYTT
+316 CIYETR
-321 QAAIGVQCL
+321 AAVGVQCV

-356 PGQIGRAS
+356 PTQIGRAS
-364 GLFVTSYYGP
+364 GLFVTGYYGP

-385 VDSFGWTRA
+385 VETFGWSRA
-394 GLVQVTVLPLVGV
+394 GLIQVTFLPLLGV
-407 AALAFVRTS
+407 AALAFVRPT
-416 QFNNAARQ
+416 QFNDAVR
-424 ALR
+424 